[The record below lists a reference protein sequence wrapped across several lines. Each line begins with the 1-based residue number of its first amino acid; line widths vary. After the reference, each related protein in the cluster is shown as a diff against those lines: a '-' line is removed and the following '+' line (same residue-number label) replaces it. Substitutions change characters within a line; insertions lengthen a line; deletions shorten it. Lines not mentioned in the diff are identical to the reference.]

1 MRNSYYNLIVLF
13 RGSNVKAVLDE
24 RFQRVKNTI
33 ECALMGE
40 MCLKIKL
47 MIQAL
52 SPLALLTIAK
62 SFSFKTLSETGEKL
76 CGKAFLKENVVLL
89 CVLLFCLFWILISIF
104 FFISFAAFRW
114 TDKKSGYEITSIEE
128 KEDASLNFFVT
139 LILPLLIDDIST
151 IQGAITFA
159 LIILLL
165 SMLLYQTKL
174 FYANPVLAILGYHIY
189 SFQFKHNSEYGNCI
203 CIGVCH
209 GRIGGKDA
217 IEYKTI
223 SGNVLYI
230 GEMKK

>member
-1 MRNSYYNLIVLF
+1 M
-13 RGSNVKAVLDE
+13 
-24 RFQRVKNTI
+24 
-33 ECALMGE
+33 
-40 MCLKIKL
+40 KIKL

-52 SPLALLTIAK
+52 SPLALLTIVRN
-62 SFSFKTLSETGEKL
+62 FSFKTLSEAGEEL

-89 CVLLFCLFWILISIF
+89 CVLLFCLFWILISVF

-159 LIILLL
+159 LIILFL
-165 SMLLYQTKL
+165 SMLLYRTKL
-174 FYANPVLAILGYHIY
+174 FYANPVLAILGYRIY
-189 SFQFKHNSEYGNCI
+189 SFQFKYSSEYENLV
-203 CIGVCH
+203 CIGVCQ
-209 GRIGGKDA
+209 GKIGGEDT
-217 IEYKTI
+217 IEYKAI

-230 GEMKK
+230 KEMRK

>member
-1 MRNSYYNLIVLF
+1 MLDTYTVSFFGHRQIE
-13 RGSNVKAVLDE
+13 NVSAIEQRLDE
-24 RFQRVKNTI
+24 IIR
-33 ECALMGE
+33 
-40 MCLKIKL
+40 
-47 MIQAL
+47 
-52 SPLALLTIAK
+52 SLL
-62 SFSFKTLSETGEKL
+62 L
-76 CGKAFLKENVVLL
+76 
-89 CVLLFCLFWILISIF
+89 
-104 FFISFAAFRW
+104 
-114 TDKKSGYEITSIEE
+114 E

-209 GRIGGKDA
+209 GRIGGEDT
-217 IEYKTI
+217 IEFKTI